1 MSKHVVFKIAK
12 QYGVDKEIVINVLG
26 QNGIKVK
33 NSFSSLS
40 DDEFAKIEPKLKQIA
55 ERNKAKQE
63 AEKATEAETKEQHR
77 LESTDKKVGSV
88 GTYHNVGPKKKASAE
103 KPAASKSDG
112 NANSTKDSEEKKQGK
127 QGGNTS
133 AAHSEDKVVAKKTIK
148 KQEEGITTIAS
159 APTLRIVSLPK
170 HKKEAEGNGS
180 GNRNRAQSRN
190 TTSQRPRR
198 SSNTTAAAPD
208 FSAFASADGRQSNN
222 HNGNGRG
229 ERGDRRR
236 NRNNRS
242 EREQMGNPFAERRR
256 NRKKDRHNK
265 KVQPAPKVEIA
276 RPTHIKLPETIAVKD
291 LASKMS
297 YTAAE
302 VIKKLFMMG
311 VMATINQE
319 IDYDTAALVASEFGV
334 TCEELP
340 PEVDPTEIPEIEDD
354 PKSLKLRP
362 PVVTVMGHVDHG
374 KTSLLD
380 TIRHTSVSAHEA
392 GGITQAIGAYQVM
405 CNGKKIVFLDTPGHE
420 AFTAMRARGAQI
432 TDIAILV
439 VAADDGVMP
448 QTIEAIHHAKSAK
461 VPIIVAINKIDKPGA
476 NPERVK
482 QELMEQGLVPEEYGG
497 DVIMVPVSAK
507 KNIGIN
513 DLLENVLLVAEVE
526 ELKANPNRD
535 ARGVIIEAQLDK
547 GRGPVATVL
556 VQNGTLRIGDSVV
569 VGTTYGKVRAMVND
583 RGDEV
588 KKAGPSV
595 PVEILGLNDVPA
607 AGDVLA
613 VLEDKQAR
621 SIAEARAERAK
632 TKMIKSKKVS
642 LDDLFQ
648 QIKAGEIKDL
658 NIVVKADVQGSVE
671 ALSSSLLK
679 LNKNDEVRVSIVHSG
694 VGAVNESDVML
705 ASASNA
711 LIIAFNVHPDAN
723 ARRVAESENIDIR
736 TYNVIYDAI
745 NDVKDAMS
753 GMLKPKY
760 KEVVQGRVEIRK
772 VMKFSKALVA
782 GSYVLEGKICNNSKI
797 RILRDNVEVF
807 DGEIDSLR
815 RFKDE
820 VKEVNA
826 GYECGISIVDYRDFR
841 EGDIIEAYTLEEVA
855 VSITDANKE
864 AAAKHE
870 AEEKAKAEAAK
881 KKADEEE

>member
-1 MSKHVVFKIAK
+1 MSKYRVYELAKEFNTDSKVILDILKRNKFKAANNFSSVGEEERTAI
-12 QYGVDKEIVINVLG
+12 
-26 QNGIKVK
+26 K
-33 NSFSSLS
+33 NSLS
-40 DDEFAKIEPKLKQIA
+40 NKGAKPQA
-55 ERNKAKQE
+55 KAPAASAAQKPAAKP
-63 AEKATEAETKEQHR
+63 AEKR
-77 LESTDKKVGSV
+77 
-88 GTYHNVGPKKKASAE
+88 AE
-103 KPAASKSDG
+103 KPQAGKQNHGNNGSNGRTERNERNERRSDAGRNNGNGNNNGGNRAASGSSRPSHS
-112 NANSTKDSEEKKQGK
+112 N
-127 QGGNTS
+127 GGNN
-133 AAHSEDKVVAKKTIK
+133 
-148 KQEEGITTIAS
+148 
-159 APTLRIVSLPK
+159 
-170 HKKEAEGNGS
+170 GNNGNNG
-180 GNRNRAQSRN
+180 GNRNSNGGGSNNRGGNRNDRRNGSRN
-190 TTSQRPRR
+190 
-198 SSNTTAAAPD
+198 
-208 FSAFASADGRQSNN
+208 
-222 HNGNGRG
+222 
-229 ERGDRRR
+229 ERGGR
-236 NRNNRS
+236 NDRNNRFGS
-242 EREQMGNPFAERRR
+242 KNDR
-256 NRKKDRHNK
+256 NRRGRNNK
-265 KVQPAPKVEIA
+265 RGGQQAPKVEIA
-276 RPTHIKLPETIAVKD
+276 HPKHIKLPETIAVKD

-302 VIKKLFMMG
+302 VVKKLFMMG

-319 IDYDTAALVASEFGV
+319 IDFDTAALVASEFGV

-354 PKSLKLRP
+354 PKTLKLRP

-380 TIRHTSVSAHEA
+380 CIRNTHVQTHEA
-392 GGITQAIGAYQVM
+392 GGITQHIGAYQVN
-405 CNGKKIVFLDTPGHE
+405 CKGKKIVFLDTPGHE

-448 QTIEAIHHAKSAK
+448 QTIEAIHHAKSAG

-476 NPERVK
+476 NPDRVK

-497 DVIMVPVSAK
+497 DTIMVPVSAK
-507 KNIGIN
+507 KQIGID
-513 DLLENVLLVAEVE
+513 DLLEMVLLVAEVK

-535 ARGVIIEAQLDK
+535 ARGVIVEAKLDK

-569 VGTTYGKVRAMVND
+569 CGTTYGKVRAMVND
-583 RGDEV
+583 RGENV

-595 PVEILGLNDVPA
+595 PVEILGLNDVPE
-607 AGDVLA
+607 AGDILA
-613 VLEDKQAR
+613 VLEEKQAR
-621 SIAEARAERAK
+621 SIAEARIERQRNNL
-632 TKMIKSKKVS
+632 IKSKKVS
-642 LDDLFQ
+642 LDDLFH
-648 QIKAGEIKDL
+648 QIQEGDIKDL
-658 NIVVKADVQGSVE
+658 NIVIKADVQGSVE

-711 LIIAFNVHPDAN
+711 LIIAFNVRPDAN
-723 ARRVAESENIDIR
+723 ARKLADTENIDIR
-736 TYNVIYDAI
+736 TYRVIYDAI

-760 KEVVQGRVEIRK
+760 KEVIQGRVEIRQ

-797 RILRDNVEVF
+797 RIIRDNIEIF

-826 GYECGISIVDYRDFR
+826 GYECGISIVDFRDFK
-841 EGDIIEAYTLEEVA
+841 EGDIIEAYTMEEIA
-855 VSITDANKE
+855 TTIADANKAAAQKRE
-864 AAAKHE
+864 AEAKAAAAK
-870 AEEKAKAEAAK
+870 AKENAK
-881 KKADEEE
+881 D

>member
-1 MSKHVVFKIAK
+1 MSKYRVYELAKEFNTDSKVILDILKRNKFKAANNFSSVGEEERTAI
-12 QYGVDKEIVINVLG
+12 
-26 QNGIKVK
+26 K
-33 NSFSSLS
+33 NSLNNKG
-40 DDEFAKIEPKLKQIA
+40 AKPQA
-55 ERNKAKQE
+55 KAPAAQPAQKSAAKP
-63 AEKATEAETKEQHR
+63 AEKR
-77 LESTDKKVGSV
+77 
-88 GTYHNVGPKKKASAE
+88 AE
-103 KPAASKSDG
+103 KPQAAKSNHGGSNSNSGNNGNNSNNSRHDRRSDAGRNNSNSG
-112 NANSTKDSEEKKQGK
+112 NAGSHGNSRPSHTNGDNSNN
-127 QGGNTS
+127 GGN
-133 AAHSEDKVVAKKTIK
+133 
-148 KQEEGITTIAS
+148 
-159 APTLRIVSLPK
+159 RN
-170 HKKEAEGNGS
+170 GNGGGS
-180 GNRNRAQSRN
+180 NNRGGNRNDRRNGRGGRNDRTNRFGGNRNR
-190 TTSQRPRR
+190 
-198 SSNTTAAAPD
+198 
-208 FSAFASADGRQSNN
+208 
-222 HNGNGRG
+222 RG
-229 ERGDRRR
+229 
-236 NRNNRS
+236 RNNKRGG
-242 EREQMGNPFAERRR
+242 Q
-256 NRKKDRHNK
+256 
-265 KVQPAPKVEIA
+265 QAPKVEIA
-276 RPTHIKLPETIAVKD
+276 HPKHIKLPETIAVKD

-302 VIKKLFMMG
+302 VVKKLFMMG

-319 IDYDTAALVASEFGV
+319 IDFDTAALVASEFVV

-374 KTSLLD
+374 KTSQLD
-380 TIRHTSVSAHEA
+380 CIRNTHVQTHEA
-392 GGITQAIGAYQVM
+392 GGITQHIGAYQVN
-405 CNGKKIVFLDTPGHE
+405 CKGKKIVFLDTPGHE

-448 QTIEAIHHAKSAK
+448 QTIEAIHHAKSAG

-476 NPERVK
+476 NPDRVK

-497 DVIMVPVSAK
+497 DTIMVPVSAK
-507 KNIGIN
+507 KQIGID
-513 DLLENVLLVAEVE
+513 DLLEMVLLVAEVK

-535 ARGVIIEAQLDK
+535 ARGVIVEAKLDK

-569 VGTTYGKVRAMVND
+569 CGTTYGKVRAMVND
-583 RGDEV
+583 RGENV

-595 PVEILGLNDVPA
+595 PVEILGLNDVPE
-607 AGDVLA
+607 AGDILA
-613 VLEDKQAR
+613 VLEEKQAR
-621 SIAEARAERAK
+621 SIAEARIERQRNNL
-632 TKMIKSKKVS
+632 IKSKKVS
-642 LDDLFQ
+642 LDDLFH
-648 QIKAGEIKDL
+648 QIQEGDIKDL
-658 NIVVKADVQGSVE
+658 YIVIKADVQGSVE

-711 LIIAFNVHPDAN
+711 LIIAFNVRPDAN
-723 ARRVAESENIDIR
+723 ARKLADTENIDIR
-736 TYNVIYDAI
+736 TYRVIYDAI

-760 KEVVQGRVEIRK
+760 KEVVQGRVEIRQ

-797 RILRDNVEVF
+797 RIIRDNIEIF

-826 GYECGISIVDYRDFR
+826 GYECGISIVDFRDFK
-841 EGDIIEAYTLEEVA
+841 EGDIIEAYTMEEIA
-855 VSITDANKE
+855 TTIADANK
-864 AAAKHE
+864 AAAKKR
-870 AEEKAKAEAAK
+870 EEQAKAAAAKAKDAEK
-881 KKADEEE
+881 D